1 MNHAKDLNHNTELVG
16 ASQPF
21 PSLELVGST
30 RFARWL
36 AKWLLAIILLLV
48 LAMAFAPW
56 VQTVPGSGRVI
67 ALNPMDRSQS
77 IDAPVEG
84 RIRRWNVVEGTRV
97 KPGDLVA
104 EIMDNDPLVLL
115 RREEEQPAVSQRLE
129 QAKLR
134 VTSLESSLRQLDLTR
149 RNELLANSSRI
160 DMAKANS
167 TAAEQ
172 QIRAGEADLLA
183 GQQNLDRRKLSVER
197 GLSSIRDLEVAQ
209 QAYQS
214 GAANLDR
221 FRANLTANRSDVLA
235 RQADQD
241 RIETAYQ
248 RQINDAQA
256 ALAAARGDIQNFTAE
271 MRRVQISVARQSA
284 QTITAQRAGT
294 IFRLLA
300 QPGSELLKAGDP
312 VAILIPDSATLTV
325 ELNMNGNDVPLVQK
339 GDKVRLEFEGWP
351 RIQFT
356 GWPSVAVGTFG
367 GRVFLVDQTDDGKGK
382 FRILVEPDPEDQPW
396 PTKTYLRQGVRANG
410 WVLLRQVRLGWELWR
425 QFNGF
430 PPTIADKE
438 PGSVGDKAGKKK

>member
-1 MNHAKDLNHNTELVG
+1 MSTHNSSIELVG
-16 ASQPF
+16 AASPL
-21 PSLELVGST
+21 PALKLVGST

-36 AKWLLAIILLLV
+36 ARWLAVFMLV
-48 LAMAFAPW
+48 FIMAMGFAPW
-56 VQTVPGSGRVI
+56 VQTVAGNGRVV
-67 ALNPMDRSQS
+67 ALNPIDRSQN

-84 RIRRWNVVEGTRV
+84 RIRRWNVVEGTKV
-97 KPGDLVA
+97 KPGDLIA

-115 RREEEQPAVSQRLE
+115 RRQEEQIAVNQRLD
-129 QAKLR
+129 QAVLR
-134 VTSLESSLRQLDLTR
+134 VKSLESSLLQLDLTR

-160 DMAKANS
+160 DMAKAS
-167 TAAEQ
+167 GVAAEQ

-183 GQQNLDRRKLSVER
+183 AQQNLDRRKLSVER

-209 QAYQS
+209 QAYQTA
-214 GAANLDR
+214 AANLDR
-221 FRANLTANRSDVLA
+221 YRANLTANRNDVLA

-256 ALAAARGDIQNFTAE
+256 ALAAARGDVQNFTAE
-271 MRRVQISVARQSA
+271 MKRMQITVARQST
-284 QTITAQRAGT
+284 QTILAPRAGT

-325 ELNMNGNDVPLVQK
+325 ELNMKGNDTPLVHK
-339 GDKVRLEFEGWP
+339 GDKVRLQFEGWP
-351 RIQFT
+351 AVQFS

-382 FRILVEPDPEDQPW
+382 FRILVEPDPEDDPW
-396 PTKTYLRQGVRANG
+396 PSNTYLRQGVRANG
-410 WVLLRQVRLGWELWR
+410 WILLREVRLGWELWR

-430 PPTIADKE
+430 PPVVAEQE
-438 PGSVGDKAGKKK
+438 PDAKGGKK

>member
-1 MNHAKDLNHNTELVG
+1 MNDTLDLVG
-16 ASQPF
+16 ASEPL
-21 PSLELVGST
+21 PALKLVGST

-36 AKWLLAIILLLV
+36 ATWLFVLILLFVAALG
-48 LAMAFAPW
+48 FAPW
-56 VQTVPGSGRVI
+56 VQTVVGSGRVI
-67 ALNPMDRSQS
+67 ALNPVDRSQT

-84 RIRRWNVVEGTRV
+84 RIRRWAVVEGTKV
-97 KPGDLVA
+97 KTGDLVA
-104 EIMDNDPLVLL
+104 EIMDNDPEVLL
-115 RREEEQPAVSQRLE
+115 RRNEELTAVNQRLE

-160 DMAKANS
+160 DMAKATG

-183 GQQNLDRRKLSVER
+183 AQQNLERRKLSVER
-197 GLSSIRDLEVAQ
+197 GLSSIRDLEVGQ
-209 QAYQS
+209 QAYQTA
-214 GAANLDR
+214 AANLDR
-221 FRANLTANRSDVLA
+221 FRANLTANRNDVLA

-256 ALAAARGDIQNFTAE
+256 ALAAARGDVQNFTAE
-271 MRRVQISVARQSA
+271 MKRMQITVARQST
-284 QTITAQRAGT
+284 QTVTAPRDGT

-300 QPGSELLKAGDP
+300 QPGSELLKSGDP
-312 VAILIPDSATLTV
+312 VAILIPDSAVLTV
-325 ELNMNGNDVPLVQK
+325 ELHLDGRDTPLVHK

-351 RIQFT
+351 SVQFT
-356 GWPSVAVGTFG
+356 GWPSVAIGTFG

-382 FRILVEPDPEDQPW
+382 FRILVEPDPKDMAW
-396 PTKTYLRQGVRANG
+396 PNKTYLRQGVRANG
-410 WVLLRQVRLGWELWR
+410 WVLLREVRLGWELWR

-438 PGSVGDKAGKKK
+438 PGSDKGGKK

>member
-1 MNHAKDLNHNTELVG
+1 MND
-16 ASQPF
+16 
-21 PSLELVGST
+21 SLELIGATEPLPALRLVGST

-36 AKWLLAIILLLV
+36 ATWLLALILLFV
-48 LAMAFAPW
+48 LALAFAPW
-56 VQTVPGSGRVI
+56 VQTVAGSGRVI
-67 ALNPMDRSQS
+67 ALNPVDRSQT

-84 RIRRWNVVEGTRV
+84 RIRRWNVVEGTKV
-97 KPGDLVA
+97 EAGDLVA

-115 RREEEQPAVSQRLE
+115 RREEEQVAVNQRLE

-134 VTSLESSLRQLDLTR
+134 VVSLESSLQQLDLTR

-160 DMAKANS
+160 DMAKAS
-167 TAAEQ
+167 GTAAEQ

-183 GQQNLDRRKLSVER
+183 SQQNLDRRKLSVER

-209 QAYQS
+209 QSYQS
-214 GAANLDR
+214 AAANLDR
-221 FRANLTANRSDVLA
+221 FRANLTANKSDVLA

-256 ALAAARGDIQNFTAE
+256 ALAGARGDTQNFTAE
-271 MRRVQISVARQSA
+271 MKRMQITVARQST
-284 QTITAQRAGT
+284 QTITAPRAGT

-300 QPGSELLKAGDP
+300 QPGSESLKSGDP
-312 VAILIPDSATLTV
+312 VAILIPDSSSLTV
-325 ELNMNGNDVPLVQK
+325 ELSMNGNDTPLVHK
-339 GDKVRLEFEGWP
+339 GDKVRLQFEGWP
-351 RIQFT
+351 AVQFT

-382 FRILVEPDPEDQPW
+382 FRILVEPDPKDQAW
-396 PTKTYLRQGVRANG
+396 PNKSYLRQGVRANG
-410 WVLLRQVRLGWELWR
+410 WVLLREVRLGWELWR

-438 PGSVGDKAGKKK
+438 PTPGKETRK

>member
-1 MNHAKDLNHNTELVG
+1 MNEQIDLVG
-16 ASQPF
+16 GSEPLPA
-21 PSLELVGST
+21 LRLVGST

-36 AKWLLAIILLLV
+36 ATWLLVIILLLF
-48 LAMAFAPW
+48 LALAFAPW
-56 VQTVPGSGRVI
+56 VQTVAGSGRVV
-67 ALNPMDRSQS
+67 ALNPVDRSQT
-77 IDAPVEG
+77 IGAPVDG
-84 RIRRWNVVEGTRV
+84 RIRRWNVAEGTKV
-97 KPGDLVA
+97 KQGDLLA

-115 RREEEQPAVSQRLE
+115 RRGEEQSAVEQRLE

-134 VTSLESSLRQLDLTR
+134 VNSLESSLLQLDLTR

-160 DMAKANS
+160 DMAKA
-167 TAAEQ
+167 TGVAAEQ
-172 QIRAGEADLLA
+172 QIRSGEADYLA
-183 GQQNLDRRKLSVER
+183 AQQNLDRRKLSVER

-209 QAYQS
+209 QAFQS
-214 GAANLDR
+214 AAANLDR

-241 RIETAYQ
+241 RIETTYQ

-256 ALAAARGDIQNFTAE
+256 ALAAARGDVQNFTAE
-271 MRRVQISVARQSA
+271 LKRIQITVARQST
-284 QTITAQRAGT
+284 QTVLAPRAGT

-300 QPGSELLKAGDP
+300 QPGSESLKAGDP

-325 ELNMNGNDVPLVQK
+325 ELGMNGNDTPLVHK
-339 GDKVRLEFEGWP
+339 GDKVRLQFEGWP
-351 RIQFT
+351 AVQFA

-382 FRILVEPDPEDQPW
+382 FRILVEPDPLDDHW
-396 PTKTYLRQGVRANG
+396 PTTTYLRQGVRANG
-410 WVLLRQVRLGWELWR
+410 WVLLREVRLGWELWR

-438 PGSVGDKAGKKK
+438 PGSPAKGSKK

>member
-1 MNHAKDLNHNTELVG
+1 MSTHNSSIELVG
-16 ASQPF
+16 AADPL
-21 PSLELVGST
+21 PALKLVGST

-36 AKWLLAIILLLV
+36 ARWLAVFMLV
-48 LAMAFAPW
+48 FIMAMGFAPW
-56 VQTVPGSGRVI
+56 VQTVAGNGRVV
-67 ALNPMDRSQS
+67 ALNPIDRSQN

-84 RIRRWNVVEGTRV
+84 RIRRWNVVEGTKV
-97 KPGDLVA
+97 KPGDLIA

-115 RREEEQPAVSQRLE
+115 RRQEEQIAVNQRLD
-129 QAKLR
+129 QANLR
-134 VTSLESSLRQLDLTR
+134 VKSLESSLLQLDLTR

-160 DMAKANS
+160 DMAKAS
-167 TAAEQ
+167 GVAAEQ

-183 GQQNLDRRKLSVER
+183 AQQNLDRRKLSVER

-209 QAYQS
+209 QAYQTA
-214 GAANLDR
+214 AANLDR
-221 FRANLTANRSDVLA
+221 YRANLTANRNDVLA

-256 ALAAARGDIQNFTAE
+256 ALAAARGDVQNFTAE
-271 MRRVQISVARQSA
+271 MKRMQITVARQST
-284 QTITAQRAGT
+284 QTVLAPRAGT

-325 ELNMNGNDVPLVQK
+325 ELNMKGNDTPLVHK
-339 GDKVRLEFEGWP
+339 GDKVRLQFEGWP
-351 RIQFT
+351 AVQFS

-382 FRILVEPDPEDQPW
+382 FRILVEPDPEDDAW
-396 PTKTYLRQGVRANG
+396 PSNTYLRQGVRANG
-410 WVLLRQVRLGWELWR
+410 WILLREVRLGWELWR

-430 PPTIADKE
+430 PPVVAEQE
-438 PGSVGDKAGKKK
+438 PDAKGGKK

>member
-1 MNHAKDLNHNTELVG
+1 MNTQANSMELVG
-16 ASQPF
+16 AAEPF
-21 PSLELVGST
+21 PALKLVGST

-36 AKWLLAIILLLV
+36 ARWLLV
-48 LAMAFAPW
+48 LLILLIAAMAFAPW
-56 VQTVPGSGRVI
+56 VQTVAGNGRVV
-67 ALNPMDRSQS
+67 ALNPVDRSQN

-84 RIRRWNVVEGTRV
+84 RIRRWNVIEGSKV
-97 KPGDLVA
+97 KAGDLVA

-115 RREEEQPAVSQRLE
+115 RRQEEQIAVNQRLE

-134 VTSLESSLRQLDLTR
+134 VNSLESSLHQLDLTR
-149 RNELLANSSRI
+149 RNELLANTSRI
-160 DMAKANS
+160 DMAKAS
-167 TAAEQ
+167 GTAAEQ

-183 GQQNLDRRKLSVER
+183 AQQNLERRKLSVER
-197 GLSSIRDLEVAQ
+197 GLSSTRDLEVGQ
-209 QAYQS
+209 QAYQTA
-214 GAANLDR
+214 AANLDR

-271 MRRVQISVARQSA
+271 MKRMQITVARQST
-284 QTITAQRAGT
+284 QTILAPRDGT

-300 QPGSELLKAGDP
+300 QPGSELLKSGDP

-325 ELNMNGNDVPLVQK
+325 ELNMGGNDTPLVHK
-339 GDKVRLEFEGWP
+339 NDKVRLQFEGWP
-351 RIQFT
+351 AVQFA

-382 FRILVEPDPEDQPW
+382 FRILVEPDPADQPW
-396 PTKTYLRQGVRANG
+396 PSKSYLRQGVRANG
-410 WVLLRQVRLGWELWR
+410 WVLLREVSLGWELWR

-430 PPTIADKE
+430 PPTIANQE
-438 PGSVGDKAGKKK
+438 PGSADKGGKK

>member
-1 MNHAKDLNHNTELVG
+1 MNN
-16 ASQPF
+16 
-21 PSLELVGST
+21 SLELEGSSEPLPALQLVGST

-36 AKWLLAIILLLV
+36 ATWLLLIILLLI
-48 LAMAFAPW
+48 LALAFAPW
-56 VQTVPGSGRVI
+56 VQTVAGGGRVV
-67 ALNPMDRSQS
+67 ALNPVDRSQN

-84 RIRRWNVVEGTRV
+84 RIRRWNVVEGTKV
-97 KPGDLVA
+97 KAGDLVA

-115 RREEEQPAVSQRLE
+115 RRQEEQIAVNQRLD

-134 VTSLESSLRQLDLTR
+134 VTSLESSLHQLDLTR
-149 RNELLANSSRI
+149 RNELLANTSRI
-160 DMAKANS
+160 DMAKAS
-167 TAAEQ
+167 GVAAEQ

-183 GQQNLDRRKLSVER
+183 AQQNLERRKLSVER
-197 GLSSIRDLEVAQ
+197 GLSSTRDLEVGQ
-209 QAYQS
+209 QSYQT
-214 GAANLDR
+214 ATANLNR
-221 FRANLTANRSDVLA
+221 FRANLIANSSDVLA

-256 ALAAARGDIQNFTAE
+256 ALAAARGDIQSATAE
-271 MRRVQISVARQSA
+271 MKRMQITVARQST
-284 QTITAQRAGT
+284 QTILAPRAGT

-325 ELNMNGNDVPLVQK
+325 ELNMSGNDTPLVHK
-339 GDKVRLEFEGWP
+339 NDKVRLQFEGWP
-351 RIQFT
+351 AVQFA

-382 FRILVEPDPEDQPW
+382 FRILVEPDPGDKPW
-396 PTKTYLRQGVRANG
+396 PSTAYLRQGVRANG
-410 WVLLRQVRLGWELWR
+410 WVLLREVRLGWELWR

-430 PPTIADKE
+430 PPTISNQE
-438 PGSVGDKAGKKK
+438 PGSAAAAKDGEK